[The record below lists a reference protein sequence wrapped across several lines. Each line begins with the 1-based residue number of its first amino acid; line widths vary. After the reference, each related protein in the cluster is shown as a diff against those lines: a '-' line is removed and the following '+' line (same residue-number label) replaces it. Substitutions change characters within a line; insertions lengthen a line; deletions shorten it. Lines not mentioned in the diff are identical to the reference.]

1 MQSKRSIQFAFE
13 QISGKVL
20 NANEIFEEYKGGF
33 KERTEYNENK
43 LKLSCCECNQELEIS
58 SSKNGFLHF
67 KHQKKSNPCIF
78 KNSKFTDEENKEL
91 LDHYSNRESE
101 RHKNLK
107 NEIGKKLDLIKAVDS
122 IYIDN
127 KFIIENGEKRKPDV
141 YCEYNK
147 KKIVFEIQLSKL
159 SLRYILNR
167 HNFYKRNGIFLIW
180 ILDNFDVN
188 GQTQMEKDIKYLNE
202 FENFFKLDEKSEVF
216 RLICKHK
223 YATLNNQNKILTPWT
238 EKSISLSQLKFSDTY
253 QVYFYDLKLKIKEK
267 ENQQKEVA
275 EEQKKIAIKKEE
287 EKRKKEEIKK
297 LNDSNYK
304 VEKILVELRNNWRNG
319 TIVYTNIERSIK
331 DLKEFELTLLNNR
344 INNSKIYQWII
355 KAKSKHFHFIYFMLD
370 CHSIEFDV
378 NEKFENKTI
387 LDYLFEN
394 VQLENKLLLFKLII
408 QRNYIFETKDEIHI
422 KKLNL
427 KQKEV
432 SQIILLSH
440 LSNKLYNRCSIINLF
455 EYPTLFCILE
465 SAKKNK
471 IVGLGYKENQ
481 WISLTDMAIN
491 SYSQHFEIINKAF
504 KEYGMWNIIN
514 SFDKKKTIAKKLN
527 DYKIKKPKQDGKL
540 HWTIKA
546 IYPELIEDEYF

>member
-13 QISGKVL
+13 KISGKVL

-33 KERTEYNENK
+33 KKRKEFNENK
-43 LKLSCCECNQELEIS
+43 LELSCCECKQELEIS
-58 SSKNGFLHF
+58 SSKKDFLHF
-67 KHQKKSNPCIF
+67 KHKKKSNPCIF
-78 KNSKFTDEENKEL
+78 KNSKFTDEENNEL
-91 LDHYSNRESE
+91 QEHYSNRESE

-107 NEIGKKLDLIKAVDS
+107 NEIGKKLDLIKTVDS

-141 YCEYNK
+141 YCEYNG

-188 GQTQMEKDIKYLNE
+188 GQTQMEKDIKYLNK
-202 FENFFKLDEKSEVF
+202 FENFFKLDEKTEVF

-223 YATLNNQNKILTPWT
+223 YATLNNHNKILTPWT
-238 EKSISLSQLKFSDTY
+238 EKSISLSQLKFSDSY
-253 QVYFYDLKLKIKEK
+253 QVYFYDLKLKIKQKEK
-267 ENQQKEVA
+267 EQKEVA
-275 EEQKKIAIKKEE
+275 KELKILARKKKE
-287 EKRKKEEIKK
+287 EKRKNEEIKK
-297 LNDSNYK
+297 LHNAKLK
-304 VEKILVELRNNWRNG
+304 VKEIVDELRNNWIKK
-319 TIVYTNIERSIK
+319 TIVYHNVAKSIK
-331 DLKEFELTLLNNR
+331 DLEEFELTLLNNI
-344 INNSKIYQWII
+344 INKSKIHQWIF
-355 KAKSKHFHFIYFMLD
+355 KAKNEHFYFIHFMLD
-370 CHSIEFDV
+370 CHYIEFDV

-387 LDYLFEN
+387 LEYLFEN
-394 VQLENKLLLFKLII
+394 VLLENKLLLFKLII

-422 KKLNL
+422 KNLNL

-432 SQIILLSH
+432 NQIILLSQ
-440 LSNKLYNRCSIINLF
+440 LSNKLYNKHSIINLF
-455 EYPTLFCILE
+455 NNPTVFCILE

-514 SFDKKKTIAKKLN
+514 SFDKNKTIAKKLE